1 MKGKGKKIKENERK
15 RREIKEKV
23 KERKDNPR
31 VFAEILE
38 EDSVDAFTVN
48 VIWTACH
55 SQDRCRIAMDIR
67 RCDKEKTRK

>member
-23 KERKDNPR
+23 SERKDNPR
-31 VFAEILE
+31 VFAGILG

-48 VIWTACH
+48 VIWTVCH
-55 SQDRCRIAMDIR
+55 
-67 RCDKEKTRK
+67 